1 MSGNSVK
8 VVILGDSSV
17 GKTSLIQRYISGRTD
32 IQNSTLGAVFV
43 KLEHHFKNKEE
54 MSNGFYNVPIAVNEP
69 VKGYSPGSP
78 ERTELLAEYKR
89 MYNTTVDI
97 PMYIGDKKVFT
108 NDKRNLSPPHE
119 HAHVIGTSNYGG
131 EKEVRDAID
140 ASMAAREKW
149 ANMSWENRASI
160 FLKAADLLAGPFRA
174 KLNAATMLAQ
184 SKNVMQA
191 EIDAACEL
199 IDFWKFN
206 AHYAREFHDQLQPL
220 VSPEG
225 TLNTTEIRPLEG
237 FILAITP
244 FNFTSIAANLP
255 SAPAL
260 VGCTAI
266 WKPSRN
272 SYYSNYLLMQLM
284 MEAGLPD
291 GVINFLPGSGSEIT
305 ETALANPDFAGIHF
319 TGSTSVFQGIWQRIA
334 KALPSLKGYPR
345 IVGETGGKD
354 FVVAHPDCDQKG
366 LTVALLRGAFEYQ
379 GQKCSAASRAYIPTS
394 VWNGIE
400 EKIILETNKIKMGDC
415 NDFTNFMTSV
425 IDERAFNKITGYIER
440 AKNDSKCNIIV
451 GGGSDNSK
459 GWFIEPTIIVTTN
472 PKSETMVEEIFGP
485 VLTVYVY
492 QDDYFEDILDMC
504 DKASPYALTGSIF
517 SSNEENIQKAYNKLR
532 FTAGNFYINDKP
544 TGAVVAQQPFG
555 GARASG
561 TNDKAGGPLNLL
573 RWISPRSVKR
583 NNLKI
588 HDWTYPFMD
597 ES

>member
-1 MSGNSVK
+1 MSSHP
-8 VVILGDSSV
+8 
-17 GKTSLIQRYISGRTD
+17 T
-32 IQNSTLGAVFV
+32 
-43 KLEHHFKNKEE
+43 
-54 MSNGFYNVPIAVNEP
+54 NEP
-69 VKGYSPGSP
+69 ILNYEPGSKHKSDLKKEINKQLSEVLEIP
-78 ERTELLAEYKR
+78 CIVNGKKIYTNNTVTQVVPHNHKHILA
-89 MYNTTVDI
+89 NVHLA
-97 PMYIGDKKVFT
+97 GKKEIEEACKSAVKAQT
-108 NDKRNLSPPHE
+108 DWIAL
-119 HAHVIGTSNYGG
+119 G
-131 EKEVRDAID
+131 
-140 ASMAAREKW
+140 M
-149 ANMSWENRASI
+149 ENRAQI
-160 FLKAADLLAGPFRA
+160 FEKCADLLANKWRM
-174 KLNAATMLAQ
+174 KINAATMLNQ
-184 SKNVMQA
+184 SKTVFQA
-191 EIDAACEL
+191 EVDAACEL

-284 MEAGLPD
+284 MEAGLPN
-291 GVINFLPGSGSEIT
+291 GVINFLPGSGSEIS

-319 TGSTSVFQGIWQRIA
+319 TGSTGVFQGIWQRIA

-354 FVVAHPDCDQKG
+354 FVVAHPDCDKRG
-366 LTVALLRGAFEYQ
+366 LLVALLRGSFEYQ
-379 GQKCSAASRAYIPTS
+379 GQKCSAASRAYIPES
-394 VWNGIE
+394 VWNGINE
-400 EKIILETNKIKMGDC
+400 DLISEINKIKMGDC
-415 NDFTNFMTSV
+415 NDFTNFMTAV
-425 IDERAFNKITGYIER
+425 IDKRAFKKITGYIDR
-440 AKNDSKCNIIV
+440 AKNDSDCHIVV
-451 GGGSDNSK
+451 GGNSDNSK
-459 GWFIEPTIIVTTN
+459 GWFIEPTIIVTKN
-472 PKSETMVEEIFGP
+472 PESETMVEEIFGP

-492 QDDYFEDILDMC
+492 DDKDFDSVLDLC

-517 SSNEENIQKAYNKLR
+517 SSDEENIQKAYDRLR

-573 RWISPRSVKR
+573 RWISPRSIKR
-583 NNLKI
+583 NNLEI
-588 HDWTYPFMD
+588 HDWEYPFMD
-597 ES
+597 EN